1 MADLKGGRVPL
12 HTEAGEKPFAQYV
25 AAVGEVAFH
34 WNALLE
40 ALGSIFCLVTATPRS
55 VGFGIWYALK
65 SDLAQMDILRAALRG
80 RDGLHPAWT
89 DRGNA
94 HADIEWVINEIRGR
108 LSERRNDA
116 IHAPA
121 ALTAPIWMDTK
132 GEISVGEVE
141 IGPSFFHGHPR
152 ATRLKGKALIEEI
165 TWYAATA
172 KVLANFASEMDG
184 ALRLADEPWPERPR
198 LPNLGSAGGT

>member
-1 MADLKGGRVPL
+1 MLS
-12 HTEAGEKPFAQYV
+12 EAGGKPFAEYV

-40 ALGSIFCLVTATPRS
+40 ELGSIFCRVTDTPGP

-65 SDLAQMDILRAALRG
+65 SDLAQMDILKAALRG
-80 RDGLHPAWT
+80 REGLDPPWT
-89 DRGNA
+89 NRDRAG
-94 HADIEWVINEIRGR
+94 ADIGWVINEIRGR

-121 ALTAPIWMDTK
+121 EVTAPVFLGAE
-132 GEISVGEVE
+132 GEIFVGEIE

-152 ATRLKGKALIEEI
+152 ATRLKGKGLIEEI
-165 TWYAATA
+165 RWYAATA
-172 KVLANFASEMDG
+172 KVLADFTSEMVS
-184 ALRLADEPWPERPR
+184 ALRSTDEPWPERPQ
-198 LPNLGSAGGT
+198 LPTLRRKA